1 MLSRTEYRVELP
13 ITANLSDQSKVVLN
27 KPSGNFFYD
36 PWEIKE
42 EYKNTVWE
50 DILNSLPLD
59 KGEARIIKLAPGT
72 TYVSHTDIDDRWHL
86 TLQAQRSYLIDL
98 DSETM
103 YPTVVDGIWYS
114 MNTGKRHVASNFG
127 SIDRLQLV
135 VRQLLTEA
143 NELDMVDVKISPA
156 YDQHDYRYYFDDII
170 SPWLNILNKQKK
182 IAEFKHKDSIVC
194 FKLAKNE
201 VGNIPESKKFR
212 IEV

>member
-13 ITANLSDQSKVVLN
+13 IAANLSDQSKVVLN
-27 KPSGNFFYD
+27 KPTGNFFYD

-182 IAEFKHKDSIVC
+182 IAEFKHKDSIV
-194 FKLAKNE
+194 KLNKR
-201 VGNIPESKKFR
+201 GS
-212 IEV
+212 